1 MLTRFFSWVGR
12 KTLGLLTVSGSI
24 FLTAVTAFVGL
35 VRPAFLWWNLL
46 VQLVR
51 VGADSTPV
59 VLVTAFFTGMVLALQ
74 AWIGFQKF
82 NAEGMVGAVVSLSLT
97 RELGPVITGLMVT
110 GRSGSSMAAELGT
123 MRVTEQID
131 ALESLAVSPLVYL
144 VTPRFYAG
152 LIALP
157 LLTVLADF
165 VGIVGGYFVAVDMLG
180 LPSNV
185 YLKGISHYVDLHDF
199 YSGLIKSCVFG
210 AILAIL
216 SCYMGYHARGGAAG
230 VGQSV
235 TKAVVSSSM
244 AILVLDYFLT
254 AWLF

>member
-1 MLTRFFSWVGR
+1 MGFFAWVGR
-12 KTLGLLTVSGSI
+12 RSIRLFEQSGDLFVSGILALS
-24 FLTAVTAFVGL
+24 GL
-35 VRPAFLWWNLL
+35 IKPAFRWVNLL

-82 NAEGMVGAVVSLSLT
+82 NAESLVGAVVSLSLT

-110 GRSGSSMAAELGT
+110 GRSGSAMAAELGT

-131 ALESLAVSPLVYL
+131 ALESLAVNPLVYL
-144 VTPRFYAG
+144 MTPRLYAG

-157 LLTVLADF
+157 LLTVLADLI
-165 VGIVGGYFVAVDMLG
+165 GIVGGYFVSVLLLG

-185 YLKGISHYVDLHDF
+185 YIRGIAQYVNLHDF
-199 YSGLIKSCVFG
+199 FSGLIKSCVFG
-210 AILAIL
+210 GVLAIF

-230 VGQSV
+230 VGRSV
-235 TKAVVSSSM
+235 TMAVVSSSM

>member
-1 MLTRFFSWVGR
+1 MAIFAWVGR
-12 KTLGLLTVSGSI
+12 KCIGLFSISGDLLI
-24 FLTAVTAFVGL
+24 TTVTALTGMF
-35 VRPAFLWWNLL
+35 RPAFLWWNFL
-46 VQLVR
+46 VQLVK

-59 VLVTAFFTGMVLALQ
+59 VLVTALFTGMVLALQ

-97 RELGPVITGLMVT
+97 RELGPVITGLMVS

-157 LLTVLADF
+157 LLTVMADF
-165 VGIVGGYFVAVDMLG
+165 VGIVGGYFVAVNLLG

-185 YLKGISHYVDLHDF
+185 YVKGIARYVTLHDF
-199 YSGLIKSCVFG
+199 YSGLVKACIFG
-210 AILAIL
+210 AVLSIF